1 MLQLG
6 MSRAELARK
15 LSLAMREVE
24 WGTLRGDAKVRWL
37 ECHES
42 TPVPEA
48 QLKSAMAWAKQAS
61 GGRHA
66 RPTPFAA

>member
-15 LSLAMREVE
+15 LGTSTAAITA
-24 WGTLRGDAKVRWL
+24 TLRGDAKVRWL

-61 GGRHA
+61 GGRYA

>member
-15 LSLAMREVE
+15 LGTSTAAITA
-24 WGTLRGDAKVRWL
+24 TLRGDAKVRWL

-48 QLKSAMAWAKQAS
+48 QLKSAVAWAKQAS